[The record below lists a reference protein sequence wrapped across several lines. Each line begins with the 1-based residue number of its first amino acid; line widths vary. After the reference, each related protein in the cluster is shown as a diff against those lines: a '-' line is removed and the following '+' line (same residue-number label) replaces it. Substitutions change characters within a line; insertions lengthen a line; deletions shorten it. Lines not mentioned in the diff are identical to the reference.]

1 MHLCALQQQQ
11 QDSHPVVVAL
21 LENQQCM
28 KNDDIQL
35 KEENKETPCFLESLQ
50 LALWQ
55 YGLSI
60 YSMDAYKIRQIFER
74 LS

>member
-1 MHLCALQQQQ
+1 
-11 QDSHPVVVAL
+11 
-21 LENQQCM
+21 M

-50 LALWQ
+50 LALIWQ

-60 YSMDAYKIRQIFER
+60 YSMDAYVVANVESGLE
-74 LS
+74 LSQLNSSPQVWG

>member
-1 MHLCALQQQQ
+1 MHLCALQQQQQ

-55 YGLSI
+55 NGLSI
-60 YSMDAYKIRQIFER
+60 YSMNA
-74 LS
+74 

>member
-1 MHLCALQQQQ
+1 
-11 QDSHPVVVAL
+11 
-21 LENQQCM
+21 M

-55 YGLSI
+55 YGLSN
-60 YSMDAYKIRQIFER
+60 YSMDVYKISRDESEQSWVEP
-74 LS
+74 